1 MKLNFKKLVDKIT
14 DKKQPLNDRFT
25 YYGHEV
31 FLTSGT
37 NEYVNVYI
45 KDVAEFSFD
54 FWTKKLKINFFENKK
69 DAEKVIE
76 RFSQHYKKTKIAKIK
91 YQYPKF
97 YL

>member
-14 DKKQPLNDRFT
+14 DKKQPLDDRFT

-76 RFSQHYKKTKIAKIK
+76 RFSQHYEDLKV
-91 YQYPKF
+91 
-97 YL
+97 LN

>member
-14 DKKQPLNDRFT
+14 DKKQSLNDRFT

-31 FLTSGT
+31 FLISGLT

-76 RFSQHYKKTKIAKIK
+76 RFSQHYEDLKV
-91 YQYPKF
+91 
-97 YL
+97 LN

>member
-54 FWTKKLKINFFENKK
+54 FWTKKLKIKYFEDEK
-69 DAEKVIE
+69 DAERIIE
-76 RFSQHYKKTKIAKIK
+76 RFSQHYEDLKV
-91 YQYPKF
+91 
-97 YL
+97 LN

>member
-14 DKKQPLNDRFT
+14 HKKQSLNDRFT

-31 FLTSGT
+31 FLTSGQT
-37 NEYVNVYI
+37 NDYVNVYI

-54 FWTKKLKINFFENKK
+54 FWTKRLKINFFENEK

-76 RFSQHYKKTKIAKIK
+76 RFSQYYEDLKV
-91 YQYPKF
+91 
-97 YL
+97 LN